1 MNKYIKKLS
10 VVTGL
15 FFTSFSL
22 VGCQSSSSEI
32 KEEVSHEIVEEEHGE
47 YDLGEVSQLASRRG
61 VEFVGFLQKAYNP
74 MGYPVSAS
82 IRYDDI
88 SSFSVLITNDGYYV
102 VKDYQ
107 EDKQLNTYYDFLR
120 GGSVPSYLS
129 ITDVFSLEDYRS
141 HNEDLFTSSISDCYS
156 SFTIYDCSSLLQE
169 DDYNFDDLSSS
180 MGEKYLGISRVS
192 TTGQNTCYITY
203 VPMEDVDVVG
213 NSYDCN
219 LIESYNGDIS
229 NSVFQADLL
238 DGNKASVG
246 ENMEVTDFSTFVQ
259 ENADSFSLELVDF
272 VNSSEVSSYCISNQE
287 FSDAYDASMVL
298 QKTK

>member
-1 MNKYIKKLS
+1 MFI
-10 VVTGL
+10 
-15 FFTSFSL
+15 
-22 VGCQSSSSEI
+22 
-32 KEEVSHEIVEEEHGE
+32 
-47 YDLGEVSQLASRRG
+47 
-61 VEFVGFLQKAYNP
+61 
-74 MGYPVSAS
+74 
-82 IRYDDI
+82 
-88 SSFSVLITNDGYYV
+88 ITN
-102 VKDYQ
+102 KK
-107 EDKQLNTYYDFLR
+107 E
-120 GGSVPSYLS
+120 LS
-129 ITDVFSLEDYRS
+129 IWTTETPFNKKSGIW
-141 HNEDLFTSSISDCYS
+141 HF
-156 SFTIYDCSSLLQE
+156 YDNE

-192 TTGQNTCYITY
+192 TTEQNTCYITY

-219 LIESYNGDIS
+219 LIESYDGDIS

-238 DGNKASVG
+238 DGNKASFG

>member
-32 KEEVSHEIVEEEHGE
+32 KEEVSHAIVEEEHGE

-88 SSFSVLITNDGYYV
+88 SSFSVLITDDSYYV

-169 DDYNFDDLSSS
+169 ETYHFDDLTSYTK
-180 MGEKYLGISRVS
+180 EKYLGISRVS
-192 TTGQNTCYITY
+192 TTEQNTCYITY

-213 NSYDCN
+213 NRYVCN
-219 LIESYNGDIS
+219 LVENYVSDIS
-229 NSVFQADLL
+229 TSIFQVDLL

-287 FSDAYDASMVL
+287 FSDAYDASMIL

>member
-32 KEEVSHEIVEEEHGE
+32 KEEVSHAIVEEEHGE

-88 SSFSVLITNDGYYV
+88 SSFSVLITDDSYYV

-169 DDYNFDDLSSS
+169 EAYHFDDLSSS

-192 TTGQNTCYITY
+192 TTEQNTCYITY

-213 NSYDCN
+213 NRYVCN
-219 LIESYNGDIS
+219 LVENYVSDLSTSI
-229 NSVFQADLL
+229 FQVDLL
-238 DGNKASVG
+238 DGKKAFYG
-246 ENMEVTDFSTFVQ
+246 EDMTVTDFSDFV
-259 ENADSFSLELVDF
+259 ETHSDSFPLELVDF
-272 VNSSEVSSYCISNQE
+272 VTSDSITSYCIFNYE
-287 FSDAYDASMVL
+287 FRDFYDASMAV
-298 QKTK
+298 QKTR